1 MPKKAISASFTRKKS
16 SDEGTDAS
24 NNHQK
29 DDTIMKKTKRILAM
43 AVLSAALCAAPMT
56 TAFGFGW
63 KNTKSEATADAEEV
77 SYSFKTEKA
86 VISIGDEAAPILKAL
101 GDPKKTFEQ
110 DSCAYQGKD
119 KVYSYEG
126 FDICTWMVDGKECVN
141 AIYLMD
147 GTVTTPEGVKIGS
160 TKQDVINAYGKDY
173 TESYGVCR
181 YTIGNTELSFYMT
194 NQVVDSIEYLLA
206 VTK

>member
-1 MPKKAISASFTRKKS
+1 M
-16 SDEGTDAS
+16 
-24 NNHQK
+24 Q
-29 DDTIMKKTKRILAM
+29 KTKRILTM
-43 AVLSAALCAAPMT
+43 AVLSAALCAAPVP
-56 TAFGFGW
+56 AFGFGW
-63 KNTKSEATADAEEV
+63 KNTKTETTAAAEEV
-77 SYSFKTEKA
+77 NYSFKTEKA
-86 VISIGDEAAPILKAL
+86 AISIGAEAAPILKAL
-101 GDPKKTFEQ
+101 GEPKKTFEQ

-126 FDICTWMVDGKECVN
+126 FDICTWQVDGKECVN

-147 GTVTTPEGVKIGS
+147 NTVATPEGVKIGS

-181 YTIGNTELSFYMT
+181 YTVGNTELSFYFT
-194 NQVVDSIEYLLA
+194 NQAVDSIEYLLV

>member
-1 MPKKAISASFTRKKS
+1 MM
-16 SDEGTDAS
+16 
-24 NNHQK
+24 Q
-29 DDTIMKKTKRILAM
+29 KTKRILTM
-43 AVLSAALCAAPMT
+43 AVLSAALCAAPI

-63 KNTKSEATADAEEV
+63 KSTKTETAAAAEEAG
-77 SYSFKTEKA
+77 YSFKTGET
-86 VISIGDEAAPILKAL
+86 VISIGAEAAPILKAL
-101 GDPKKTFEQ
+101 GTPKKTFEQ

-126 FDICTWMVDGKECVN
+126 FDVCTWMVDGKECIN

-147 GTVTTPEGVKIGS
+147 GTVATPEGVKIGS
-160 TKQDVINAYGKDY
+160 TRQDVINAYGKDD

-181 YTIGNTELSFYMT
+181 YTIGNTELSFYTT
-194 NQVVDSIEYLLA
+194 NQVVDSIEYLLV